1 MKNKL
6 LLFAVLL
13 STTLTFSQRNPNQT
27 YLTSFV
33 YEAKQG
39 MTEKFEAAAAKK
51 TQMFNNKEG
60 SYIITYRIL
69 SGQNEGSYLRLL
81 IFQNSSNYNS
91 LLSDDEGEY
100 WEKNVAPYVKSASG
114 MQTWQLLN
122 WASVGE
128 DGPPPK
134 FLERSIWVSKPGQ
147 DDNIRKTIYR
157 SGQVL
162 DKIMSG
168 KTLRRA
174 FQLVSGGNPNTYATF
189 RGFDEYP
196 HWGNSDQTFE
206 ETYNEL
212 FGWKQYEHDLK
223 ATNNSLLD
231 WGRDVISLQRV
242 DDMLPSDIKSQIS
255 N

>member
-1 MKNKL
+1 
-6 LLFAVLL
+6 
-13 STTLTFSQRNPNQT
+13 
-27 YLTSFV
+27 
-33 YEAKQG
+33 
-39 MTEKFEAAAAKK
+39 
-51 TQMFNNKEG
+51 
-60 SYIITYRIL
+60 
-69 SGQNEGSYLRLL
+69 
-81 IFQNSSNYNS
+81 
-91 LLSDDEGEY
+91 
-100 WEKNVAPYVKSASG
+100 

-147 DDNIRKTIYR
+147 DDNVRKTIYR

-174 FQLVSGGNPNTYATF
+174 FQLVSGGNPNTYASF
-189 RGFDEYP
+189 RGFNEYP

-206 ETYNEL
+206 EVYNEL

-231 WGRDVISLQRV
+231 WGRNVISLQRV
-242 DDMLPSDIKSQIS
+242 DNMLPSDIKSQIS